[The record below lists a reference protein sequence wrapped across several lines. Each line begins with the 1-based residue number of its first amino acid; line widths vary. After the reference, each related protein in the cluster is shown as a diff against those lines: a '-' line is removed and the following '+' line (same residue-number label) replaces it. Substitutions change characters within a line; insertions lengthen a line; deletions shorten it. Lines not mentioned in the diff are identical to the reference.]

1 MQVET
6 LTRDLSKITQ
16 KKRMAMLK
24 AEAPELLMLVTELR
38 ERLGELRDKVNP
50 LRSVLED
57 SAELKDVFSDDLV
70 DFLEAKQQIL
80 LSYCVNVVF
89 YLALKS
95 EGRSVK
101 THPVLKQLL
110 ELRYVME
117 KMRPLDSKLKYQLD
131 RLIKYSTLS
140 ADERQAMILKPNP
153 SALRARGAGD
163 DSESE
168 SESESEDESE
178 EASEEEMV
186 SEGEDE
192 EEEDAAFIKKAK
204 KNFNKEDN
212 DAVYRPPKMAAMP
225 YKDSE
230 AAEEKKAKKLG
241 RMKAKL
247 KDSEMLRALQEEFG
261 SAPQTESNTGITG
274 RSQEE
279 RDAEAAED
287 ERRDFEE
294 ERFVRLVVSKKDKK
308 AMKRAQKNAGR
319 MDALAGVG
327 DVGEF
332 DEVSKLMGSSG
343 GAGANLEALE
353 GGFDDDEG
361 NDGDSSA
368 GGYGGGDFDAK
379 TSAAL
384 ARAMTA
390 FGDHD
395 GEKKR
400 RRAPDGPMDS
410 MGSRDDDGSSYDD
423 EDDDAGDM
431 YENFVGKKKAYKSS
445 KKDHYSVAP
454 RFGSEKPD
462 NVEDG
467 KKRAASYD
475 IMKNRGLTPHRK
487 KENRNPRV
495 KKREQFRKA
504 VIKRKGAVRDV
515 QTGVGNQYAG
525 ETTGINKT
533 ISRSRTFKD

>member
-6 LTRDLSKITQ
+6 LSRDLSKITQ
-16 KKRMAMLK
+16 KKRLAMLK

-50 LRSVLED
+50 LRSVLEE
-57 SAELKDVFSDDLV
+57 SAELKEVFSDDLV

-131 RLIKYSTLS
+131 RLIKFSTLS

-168 SESESEDESE
+168 EESE

-186 SEGEDE
+186 SEDEDE
-192 EEEDAAFIKKAK
+192 KEEEATYTKKAK
-204 KNFNKEDN
+204 KNYNIKDDD

-261 SAPQTESNTGITG
+261 SAPQAESSTGVTG
-274 RSQEE
+274 RTQEE

-319 MDALAGVG
+319 MDALAGIG

-353 GGFDDDEG
+353 GGFNDDEG
-361 NDGDSSA
+361 DDEDGGA

-390 FGDHD
+390 FGDD
-395 GEKKR
+395 GGKKR

-410 MGSRDDDGSSYDD
+410 MGGGDDGDD
-423 EDDDAGDM
+423 DDDAGDM
-431 YENFVGKKKAYKSS
+431 YEDFVGKKKAYKSS

-462 NVEDG
+462 DVEDG

-475 IMKNRGLTPHRK
+475 IIKNRGLTPHRK

>member
-50 LRSVLED
+50 LRNVLED

-168 SESESEDESE
+168 SDDESEEVSEEEMASESEDEEE
-178 EASEEEMV
+178 EA
-186 SEGEDE
+186 
-192 EEEDAAFIKKAK
+192 AASTKKAK
-204 KNFNKEDN
+204 KNYNKEDD

-261 SAPQTESNTGITG
+261 SAPQTESSTGVTG

-319 MDALAGVG
+319 MDALAGIG

-361 NDGDSSA
+361 DDGDGGA

-390 FGDHD
+390 FGDD
-395 GEKKR
+395 SGGKKR
-400 RRAPDGPMDS
+400 RRAPDGPRDS
-410 MGSRDDDGSSYDD
+410 MDGGNDDGNSDDD
-423 EDDDAGDM
+423 EDAGDM
-431 YENFVGKKKAYKSS
+431 YEDFVGKKKAYKSS

-475 IMKNRGLTPHRK
+475 IIKNRGLTPHRK